1 MITNPNNSFAKT
13 ICYEDLKPIIEDLQ
27 SISICGHQWFEYCS
41 SEKKCSC
48 PVCKQNCSAQDGGRL
63 YSHSAGDQT
72 EPLGDRK
79 PGDEEDSELLRGEVE
94 RLEGI
99 FLVLNTILE
108 RQVKEIK
115 QLNEELYLCKDEL
128 KRQVKSMIDSMEQ
141 KASILH
147 LIRLKSEELDAL
159 KLESIRLHDRNVA
172 LTKELVALKLVSDVN
187 LEEDEVLKPA
197 SFGIEA
203 NNKDTVDIIRKS
215 VVILIRARLVLVKDS
230 RRQKINKLKTRVQE
244 LKIVVEVKDNE
255 TLRALKA
262 PKKTK
267 CKGIVTEG
275 IKDNSNALSTSVSS
289 IDQEV
294 TASHDDIREVW
305 PILNIRKD
313 SLSPAPLSRPVN
325 LLSVPFEF
333 DVTGFKEWLEP
344 NFVV

>member
-27 SISICGHQWFEYCS
+27 SISICGHVYHEICLQAELLGSGWRS
-41 SEKKCSC
+41 
-48 PVCKQNCSAQDGGRL
+48 
-63 YSHSAGDQT
+63 
-72 EPLGDRK
+72 PLFSFCWGW
-79 PGDEEDSELLRGEVE
+79 GEEDSELLRGEVE

-203 NNKDTVDIIRKS
+203 NNIDTVDIIRKS
-215 VVILIRARLVLVKDS
+215 VVILIRVRLVFVKDS

-244 LKIVVEVKDNE
+244 LKIVVEVKDNG

-275 IKDNSNALSTSVSS
+275 IKDNSSALSTSVSS
-289 IDQEV
+289 IG
-294 TASHDDIREVW
+294 I
-305 PILNIRKD
+305 
-313 SLSPAPLSRPVN
+313 
-325 LLSVPFEF
+325 
-333 DVTGFKEWLEP
+333 KEQQTHLWI
-344 NFVV
+344 

>member
-1 MITNPNNSFAKT
+1 MVTPPPLHPREIERGRRTIETKRLRECERQRELRCGGAEFDYGFGVYVRNPN
-13 ICYEDLKPIIEDLQ
+13 LQ
-27 SISICGHQWFEYCS
+27 QWFEYCS

-63 YSHSAGDQT
+63 YSHSVGDQT

-215 VVILIRARLVLVKDS
+215 VVILIRFGYL
-230 RRQKINKLKTRVQE
+230 T
-244 LKIVVEVKDNE
+244 
-255 TLRALKA
+255 
-262 PKKTK
+262 
-267 CKGIVTEG
+267 
-275 IKDNSNALSTSVSS
+275 
-289 IDQEV
+289 
-294 TASHDDIREVW
+294 
-305 PILNIRKD
+305 
-313 SLSPAPLSRPVN
+313 
-325 LLSVPFEF
+325 
-333 DVTGFKEWLEP
+333 
-344 NFVV
+344 